1 MVLLNSLFRG
11 KCHNGKGYDL
21 NSVSVHL
28 MAFNKIMSEFVSV
41 FFFRKNRSG
50 IVHIAQYP
58 PNIILLKK

>member
-28 MAFNKIMSEFVSV
+28 MAFNKITSEFVSV
-41 FFFRKNRSG
+41 FLFSER
-50 IVHIAQYP
+50 IDQELYI
-58 PNIILLKK
+58 